1 MKAVEMLHFN
11 KNEVFNNFDLL
22 VVQVKETFITL
33 SALE

>member
-1 MKAVEMLHFN
+1 MLRFN